1 MNSLGVAVV
10 LLCYIILCGVML
22 YFILKIRGQ
31 TDV

>member
-10 LLCYIILCGVML
+10 LLCYVTLCGVMF
-22 YFILKIRGQ
+22 YFIRKIRRQ